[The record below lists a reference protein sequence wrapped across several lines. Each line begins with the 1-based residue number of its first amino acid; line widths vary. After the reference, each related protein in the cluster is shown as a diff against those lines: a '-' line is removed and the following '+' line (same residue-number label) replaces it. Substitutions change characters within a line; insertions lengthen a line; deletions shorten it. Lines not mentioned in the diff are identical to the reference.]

1 MIAHILKLIWNQRKH
16 YTGIFIEQVL
26 VFIILTICILSFS
39 EKVRLYLS
47 PGNLNTENTIIFWL
61 NNTND
66 HSPEEVGEKIQSLVS
81 KMRQKYPSSIISYGD
96 LTPYLNGGQFTKRDS
111 VVVDNRKILTK
122 IYRSDKN
129 GLAVYQPQ
137 IEEGEWFSGNFPE
150 DGSLPLIVS
159 RQFLE
164 ESGLKHPIG
173 KKIQYGNYTYTVT
186 GVISGIKN
194 NPFTPSTP
202 TIVLPINDKQDASF
216 GGFDVKIID
225 SDIDTY
231 VQDLYK
237 EFRKEFPDP
246 LDTPTIDRIEQ
257 WKIGEILE
265 TIISVS
271 LQAIPTLFL
280 LVFAF
285 IGTFGLF
292 WVHSRKRKSEYAL
305 RMAIGST
312 RFRMI
317 YLVIMESLVITCLA
331 MLPGLILFCY
341 ISDFTPGN
349 LFTMGITVCIMLT
362 FALFSAWYPA
372 YTVSQINPAE
382 TLHYE

>member
-1 MIAHILKLIWNQRKH
+1 MV
-16 YTGIFIEQVL
+16 EQH
-26 VFIILTICILSFS
+26 
-39 EKVRLYLS
+39 K
-47 PGNLNTENTIIFWL
+47 
-61 NNTND
+61 
-66 HSPEEVGEKIQSLVS
+66 QSLS
-81 KMRQKYPSSIISYGD
+81 RGGGRKDTKSCFEDETKISLQYHIIRRFNP
-96 LTPYLNGGQFTKRDS
+96 LFKRRTIHKERLCRRGQS
-111 VVVDNRKILTK
+111 QILTK

-137 IEEGEWFSGNFPE
+137 IEEGEWFSGNIPE

-341 ISDFTPGN
+341 ISDFTRAICSPWESRYAS
-349 LFTMGITVCIMLT
+349 C
-362 FALFSAWYPA
+362 
-372 YTVSQINPAE
+372 
-382 TLHYE
+382 